1 MAVYKARQLATIREA
16 IAAGRQALRDAAS
29 RDPQVFAQAYIAA
42 DGVQIP
48 GQPRSEQAAELA
60 DQLRHCLASGTRRVT
75 DPDLQREINR
85 VHQEVQW
92 LDAQYD
98 DSVVGFLLQ
107 LPEAALESPTV
118 EALSHQMEGLGPG
131 IFRKAD
137 IVVLQPDCDGATF
150 QPLTEHD
157 LEW

>member
-16 IAAGRQALRDAAS
+16 IAAGRQALRDQAS
-29 RDPQVFAQAYIAA
+29 RDPQVFAQAYIEA

-48 GQPRSEQAAELA
+48 GEPRSERAPELA
-60 DQLRHCLASGTRRVT
+60 RRLREALASGVRTVDDR
-75 DPDLQREINR
+75 DLQREIDR

-98 DSVVGFLLQ
+98 DAVVGFLLE
-107 LPEAALESPTV
+107 LPEVAKESPTV

-131 IFRKAD
+131 VFRKAD
-137 IVVLQPDCDGATF
+137 IIVLQPDCDGARF
-150 QPLTEHD
+150 SPVTEHD

>member
-16 IAAGRQALRDAAS
+16 VAAGREALRKQAS

-48 GQPRSEQAAELA
+48 GQPRSEQAPGLA
-60 DQLRHCLASGTRRVT
+60 RRLQDCLTNGVRHVDES
-75 DPDLQREINR
+75 DLQREIDR

-98 DSVVGFLLQ
+98 DSVVGLLLE
-107 LPEAALESPTV
+107 LPEAAKDSPTV

-131 IFRKAD
+131 VFRKAD
-137 IVVLQPDCDGATF
+137 IIVLQPDCDGASFT
-150 QPLTEHD
+150 PLTEHD
-157 LEW
+157 LEC

>member
-16 IAAGRQALRDAAS
+16 IAAGRDALREQGS
-29 RDPQVFAQAYIAA
+29 RDPQVFAKAYIAA

-48 GQPRSEQAAELA
+48 GEPKSERRSELAE
-60 DQLRHCLASGTRRVT
+60 QLRDCLAKGHGRVS
-75 DPDLQREINR
+75 DPDLQREIDR

-98 DSVVGFLLQ
+98 DSVIGFLIE
-107 LPEAALESPTV
+107 LPESAKESPTV

-131 IFRKAD
+131 VFRKAD
-137 IVVLQPDCDGATF
+137 IVVLQPDCDGARFT
-150 QPLTEHD
+150 PLTEHD

>member
-16 IAAGRQALRDAAS
+16 IAAGRDALREQGS
-29 RDPQVFAQAYIAA
+29 RDPQVFAEAYIAA

-48 GQPRSEQAAELA
+48 GEPKSERRSELAE
-60 DQLRHCLASGTRRVT
+60 QLRDCLAKGRTRVS
-75 DPDLQREINR
+75 DPDLQREIDR

-98 DSVVGFLLQ
+98 DSVIGFLIE
-107 LPEAALESPTV
+107 LPESAKESPTV

-131 IFRKAD
+131 VFRKAD
-137 IVVLQPDCDGATF
+137 IVVLQPDCDGARFT
-150 QPLTEHD
+150 PLTEHD